1 MSDRE
6 IMSAKG
12 MGSGYP
18 HEFASTKM
26 DQPDPTIE
34 EDNRYR
40 QGKSPK
46 QMRSSYI
53 GAAISGIGL
62 VLTIILILLDKYLF

>member
-1 MSDRE
+1 MV
-6 IMSAKG
+6 
-12 MGSGYP
+12 
-18 HEFASTKM
+18 
-26 DQPDPTIE
+26 E